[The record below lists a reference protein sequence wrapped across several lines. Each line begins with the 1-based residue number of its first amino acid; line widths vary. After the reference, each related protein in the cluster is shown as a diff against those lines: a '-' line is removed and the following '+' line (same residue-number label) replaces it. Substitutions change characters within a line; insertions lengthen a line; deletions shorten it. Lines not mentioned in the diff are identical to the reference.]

1 MDINAFKWCSG
12 IRVLGYF
19 MILLVAAIV
28 AVSYYAVVVLTW
40 GPQLLRGG
48 LRTLLAAAILFVF
61 HLLLALL
68 SWCYFKA
75 VFKDPGSVPENWRP
89 AVTEEENLEAG
100 GSSSIITSSDHVAP
114 DALVPTWS
122 SDGLERKQV
131 GYCAHCQNGKPPRCH
146 HCSICQRCILKMDHH
161 CVWVVNCVGAHN
173 YKFFLLFLVYTF
185 LETTMDTLV
194 LLPNFIQFFS
204 EAMNHSSSP
213 GNLAIIFL
221 AFVLNLAFALSLLCF
236 IIMHASLVSSN
247 TTSVEVYEKK
257 KTIRWRYD
265 LGRKKN
271 FEQVFGTKKALWL
284 LPLFSKE
291 DLENI
296 PALQG
301 LEFPTRSDVEA

>member
-173 YKFFLLFLVYTF
+173 YKFFLLFLVY
-185 LETTMDTLV
+185 
-194 LLPNFIQFFS
+194 
-204 EAMNHSSSP
+204 
-213 GNLAIIFL
+213 
-221 AFVLNLAFALSLLCF
+221 
-236 IIMHASLVSSN
+236 
-247 TTSVEVYEKK
+247 EKK